1 MGGVMT
7 RPIGLDYPAV
17 FAMGAALGA
26 DMELLAGALPG
37 VENAILAG
45 LSGEAAAE
53 PADFEE

>member
-1 MGGVMT
+1 MT